1 MTEAQSPQRTWIVVV
16 VVCSAVVGALAL
28 ALVVYL
34 ATGSGESTSPAAAP
48 DSSRWLAATGETGT
62 DLVRVDLGPG
72 GEAVPVDVSAVAHS
86 PYVYTFAGAD
96 GVTVR
101 VQTLTLYNEG
111 WDDGQELNGLVQDYR
126 DSYLVECSSAK
137 ASGSDGS
144 PLPTGTAA
152 TGAYVRVVVTC
163 EPRTGQDPGYHE
175 LYAFAAEPHRTNP
188 DNVAHDWVLVAAS
201 GKQAETV
208 RPVLERAVAT
218 VGLGSDDAKSPSATG
233 SVPQDPGPARNRY
246 TVSIW
251 PDTHGFY
258 FPAGWSVV
266 GAGGFDVVAPE
277 QAGVDAVR
285 GYASPGIVLA
295 RNDPKPG
302 GKQSTSTLSDGLV
315 DRYAEAAVNELCTER
330 TDFEPSGDATAEI
343 RWSGCPNGLVD
354 RVLVRPDDSGGV
366 ILISVR
372 ASDEQV
378 ADDLV
383 QELAG

>member
-1 MTEAQSPQRTWIVVV
+1 MTQAQRPQRTWVVV
-16 VVCSAVVGALAL
+16 VMVCSALVGAVAL

-34 ATGSGESTSPAAAP
+34 ATGNGKTTSQAAAP
-48 DSSRWLAATGETGT
+48 GSSRWLAATGETGV
-62 DLVRVDLGPG
+62 DPVRVDLGPG
-72 GEAVPVDVSAVAHS
+72 GEAVPVEVSATAHS

-101 VQTLTLYNEG
+101 VQTLTLYNDG
-111 WDDGQELNGLVQDYR
+111 WDDSQQLDGLVQDYR
-126 DSYLVECSSAK
+126 DSYLVECSSSK
-137 ASGSDGS
+137 GSGNDGG
-144 PLPTGTAA
+144 PLPTGTSA
-152 TGAYVRVVVTC
+152 TGPYVRVAVTC

-201 GKQAETV
+201 GKQAATV

-218 VGLGSDDAKSPSATG
+218 VGIGSDDAKSATG
-233 SVPQDPGPARNRY
+233 SVPQDPGSARNRY
-246 TVSIW
+246 PVSIW

-266 GAGGFDVVAPE
+266 GAGGFNVVAPE
-277 QAGVDAVR
+277 QADVDAVR
-285 GYASPGIVLA
+285 GYASPGVVLA

-302 GKQSTSTLSDGLV
+302 GKQSAATLSSGLV
-315 DRYAEAAVNELCTER
+315 KRYAEAAVDDRCTDR
-330 TDFEPSGDATAEI
+330 SDLEPTGDATAEI

-354 RVLVRPDDSGGV
+354 RVVVRPDDSGGV

-378 ADDLV
+378 ADDLA